1 MHRVL
6 QLNRENIMFTKFRL
20 NTQLYLAFGAMI
32 VLLGVVSIVALL
44 ALNSGY
50 DNFVDYRVNARD
62 SNITGRVQSNVLT
75 LRLNALKYLKDQE
88 PQAISD
94 FNERHNLLSELI
106 TQSKK
111 QFTDAEKVKAMTVIE
126 KGASNY
132 KNGFE
137 DIVKLVE
144 KRDDVVEN
152 KLDGNGQFMREA
164 LTEIMVLSKNK
175 ENSAALFLSAQL
187 QESLLLGRLY
197 AAKFLVSNSL
207 VDFDRTIKEFKG
219 VQAKTQ
225 QLSAGLFDAKEQGLL
240 SDFKTRT
247 NDYITGLEQVK
258 SLITERNNIIGT
270 LDKIGPQIAEE
281 IERIKLASQNR
292 QDEIGPMIQA
302 SSENAITTILVFAII
317 IITVGIFLSI
327 FISRLIKAPIGGEPS
342 EIATIVQSIAEG
354 DLTYRFSQHGN
365 ETGIYLAMREM
376 VSKLNEMLTQISEST
391 TQVSRTSQDLTTIT
405 ASSKTGAEHQSD
417 QLTQTATAMHE
428 MSATINE
435 ITQSAQMA
443 AEAATKAD
451 NEVLTGTQVVSQ
463 THHAMGELVETMLN
477 VSKTIENLEAET
489 ESVGFI
495 LDVIRGIA
503 DQTNLLALNAAIEA
517 ARAGE
522 QGRGFAV
529 VADEVRSLASRT
541 QQSTEE
547 IQVMISNLQNEAKR
561 SVDSMKMNMQNVEQT
576 AEKTEQTGEV
586 LEQIS
591 QSVGTIKDMNVQI
604 ASASEEQNVVSMQ
617 ISESV
622 QHVNEK
628 AHETMDG
635 AERAAAIADGLAQT
649 ALELD
654 QIVKQFKVS

>member
-1 MHRVL
+1 
-6 QLNRENIMFTKFRL
+6 MFTKFRL

>member
-144 KRDDVVEN
+144 KRNDVVEN

-164 LTEIMVLSKNK
+164 LTEIMLLSKNK

-207 VDFDRTIKEFKG
+207 VDFDRTMKEFKG

-225 QLSAGLFDAKEQGLL
+225 QLSAGLFDPKEQGLL

-302 SSENAITTILVFAII
+302 SSENAITTILVFVII

-489 ESVGFI
+489 ESVGSI

>member
-489 ESVGFI
+489 ESVGSI